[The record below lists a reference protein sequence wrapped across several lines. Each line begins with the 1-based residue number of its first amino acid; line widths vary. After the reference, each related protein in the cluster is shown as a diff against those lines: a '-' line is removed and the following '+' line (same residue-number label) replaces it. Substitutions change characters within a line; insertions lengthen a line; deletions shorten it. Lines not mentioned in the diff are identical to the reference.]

1 MDRRTALQFLTLGMA
16 GFGLAACGSG
26 GGGVR
31 RAGPGVLTTARNA
44 GLGTF
49 VRAAEAAD
57 LAEELSGEGPFTL
70 FAPSDAAFRALPA
83 GRLNSLLR
91 PANQEELRRL
101 VNYHVVPGM
110 LTSTFLQG
118 RDINFTTAAGTA
130 LKVDGTSGRLRVNDA
145 SILRADIEAGN
156 GVVHIIDRVLSPR

>member
-1 MDRRTALQFLTLGMA
+1 MDRRTALQVLTIGTA
-16 GFGLAACGSG
+16 AFGLAACASG
-26 GGGVR
+26 GGAR

-44 GLGTF
+44 GLTTF

-91 PANQEELRRL
+91 PANQDELRRL
-101 VNYHVVPGM
+101 INYHVVPGM
-110 LTSTFLQG
+110 LTSTFLEG

-130 LKVDGTSGRLRVNDA
+130 LNVDGTSGRLRVNGA
-145 SILRADIEAGN
+145 AVTRADIEAGN
-156 GVVHIIDRVLSPR
+156 GVVHILDRVLTLR

>member
-1 MDRRTALQFLTLGMA
+1 MDRRTALRILSLGAA
-16 GFGLAACGSG
+16 GLGLAACAAG
-26 GGGVR
+26 GAAR

-44 GLGTF
+44 GLDTF

-70 FAPSDAAFRALPA
+70 FAPSDAAFRALPS
-83 GRLNSLLR
+83 GRMNSLMR
-91 PANQEELRRL
+91 PANRDELRRL

-110 LTSTFLQG
+110 LTSAFLSG

-130 LKVDGTSGRLRVNDA
+130 LNVDGTSGRLRVNGA
-145 SILRADIEAGN
+145 AVTRADIEAGN
-156 GVVHIIDRVLSPR
+156 GVVHILDRVLTPR